1 MSTSMNSGIRAK
13 IIFKIVTISILFLI
27 SEIIKAQPRDVT
39 VHDPVMIKQDDT
51 YYIFHTGQGISVK
64 SSTDMVN
71 WTEEE
76 QVFKTTPEWVFKILP
91 DFENHIWAPD
101 IAYHDGK
108 YYLYYSVSAFGRNN
122 SAIGV
127 ATNTTLHPND
137 PGFEWV
143 DHGPVVQS
151 VPGRD
156 MWNAIDPNLA
166 FDDEGTPWM
175 TFGSFWMGLKIVKLK
190 DNLTEV
196 VTDTTQ
202 EWHTVAARHRYWKLD
217 ERDAGD
223 SANPELDYEELY
235 PDDILEMNRNME
247 NGATEAPFIF
257 KKNGWYYLFIS
268 WDRCCRGVESSYK
281 IMVGRSKDITGPY
294 LDRSNKKLIHSGG
307 TLVAKGNN
315 EWAAVGHPAAYTFNE
330 TDYLVFHGYDISE
343 DGRPKLWISPITWD
357 EQGWPV
363 VSLE

>member
-1 MSTSMNSGIRAK
+1 MNSSNRTVILFTA
-13 IIFKIVTISILFLI
+13 VAISIIMLAHGVV
-27 SEIIKAQPRDVT
+27 KAQPRDIT
-39 VHDPVMIKQDDT
+39 VHDPVMIKQDNT

-76 QVFKTTPEWVFKILP
+76 QVFETTPDWVLKMLP
-91 DFENHIWAPD
+91 DFENHMWAPD
-101 IAYHDGK
+101 IAYHNGK

-127 ATNTTLHPND
+127 ATNTTLHLND
-137 PGFEWV
+137 PEFEWV

-166 FDDEGTPWM
+166 FDDNGTPWLS
-175 TFGSFWMGLKIVKLK
+175 FGSFWMGLKLVKLK
-190 DNLTEV
+190 ENLIKI
-196 VTDTTQ
+196 VTDTSE
-202 EWHTVAARHRYWKLD
+202 EWHTIAARHRYWKLD

-235 PDDILEMNRNME
+235 PDDILEMNQNME

-294 LDRSNKKLIHSGG
+294 LDRSNKKLIHGGG
-307 TLVAKGNN
+307 TLVAKGND
-315 EWAAVGHPAAYTFNE
+315 EWAAVGHPAAYTFDE

-343 DGRPKLWISPITWD
+343 DGRPKLWITPITWD
-357 EQGWPV
+357 EEGWPV

>member
-1 MSTSMNSGIRAK
+1 MNSRNRTLIYFTA
-13 IIFKIVTISILFLI
+13 VLFLT
-27 SEIIKAQPRDVT
+27 IILANGVVKAQPRDVT

-51 YYIFHTGQGISVK
+51 YYLFHTGHGISVK

-71 WTEEE
+71 WTEQE
-76 QVFKTTPEWVFKILP
+76 QVFETTPEWVFKMLP

-166 FDDEGTPWM
+166 FDDNGTPWLS
-175 TFGSFWMGLKIVKLK
+175 FGSFWMGMKIVKLK
-190 DNLTEV
+190 ENLTEV
-196 VTDTTQ
+196 VTDTSE
-202 EWHTVAARHRYWKLD
+202 EWHTIAARHRYWKLD

-223 SANPELDYEELY
+223 SANPELNYEELY

-247 NGATEAPFIF
+247 NGAAEAPFIF
-257 KKNGWYYLFIS
+257 KKDDWYYLFIS

-294 LDRSNKKLIHSGG
+294 LDRSNKKLIHGGG
-307 TLVAKGNN
+307 TLVAKGND
-315 EWAAVGHPAAYTFNE
+315 EWAAVGHPAAYTFDS

-343 DGRPKLWISPITWD
+343 DGRPKLWISEITWD
-357 EQGWPV
+357 KEGWPV
-363 VSLE
+363 VSLD

>member
-1 MSTSMNSGIRAK
+1 MNSRNSSV
-13 IIFKIVTISILFLI
+13 FVLTVVLMSILLLGEGI
-27 SEIIKAQPRDVT
+27 VKAQPRDAT

-51 YYIFHTGQGISVK
+51 YYLFHTGQGISVK
-64 SSTDMVN
+64 SSTDLNN
-71 WTEEE
+71 WTEED
-76 QVFKTTPEWVFKILP
+76 QVFESTPEWVFKILP
-91 DFENHIWAPD
+91 DFGNHIWAPD

-127 ATNTTLHPND
+127 ATNTTLHPDD
-137 PGFEWV
+137 PDFEWV

-166 FDDEGTPWM
+166 FDDDGTPWM

-196 VTDTTQ
+196 VTDTAE

-257 KKNGWYYLFIS
+257 KKDGYYYLFIS
-268 WDRCCRGVESSYK
+268 WDRCCRGVESTYK

-294 LDRSNKKLIHSGG
+294 LDRSNKKLIHGGG
-307 TLVAKGNN
+307 TLVAKDND
-315 EWAAVGHPAAYTFNE
+315 EWAAVGHPAAYTFE
-330 TDYLVFHGYDISE
+330 GTDYLVFHGYDISE
-343 DGRPKLWISPITWD
+343 DGRPKLWISEITWD
-357 EQGWPV
+357 EEDWPQI
-363 VSLE
+363 SLEGN